1 MLNLIILLPILGF
14 LIDIIS
20 KNYIKKLL
28 FLISICEFY
37 LSILIYLKFNN
48 NNLEIKERIFS
59 IVDIGI
65 DALNLPLILLTTII
79 MPIVLLIREIYNKE
93 DINFQRL
100 IIIIEIG
107 LILVFVVNDIIYFYT
122 MFELLLIPMFLIIIR
137 YGSRFKKYEAAYKFM
152 IYTILGSLFFLLG
165 ILILYILTNST
176 NNSLL
181 EFKLG
186 IINSLDLKIILF
198 IFFFFSFA
206 IKIPMFPFHIWLPM
220 AHTEAPASGSVILAA
235 ILLKLGIF
243 GFLKYS
249 INILGYEINSFMS
262 PLVITIALIS
272 IIYSSFVIF
281 KLIDIKKIIAY
292 SSIVHMNYM
301 MIGIYIFDIKGLI
314 GSYYSVI
321 SHGIISSGLFI
332 LIGVLYRRYHSR
344 IILYYKGLAT
354 FTPIFSAVW
363 LIFIISNISFPLT
376 SAFPGELLIIY
387 GVYSRNNIYKYNNI
401 INNNIINRL

>member
-1 MLNLIILLPILGF
+1 MLNLIILLPIFGVLY
-14 LIDIIS
+14 DIVS

-37 LSILIYLKFNN
+37 LSILLFIRFNN
-48 NNLEIKERIFS
+48 NNIEIKERIFY

-79 MPIVLLIREIYNKE
+79 MPIVLLIREIYNNE
-93 DINFQRL
+93 DNKFQRY
-100 IIIIEIG
+100 IIIIEIC
-107 LILVFVVNDIIYFYT
+107 LILVFVVNDIIFFYT
-122 MFELLLIPMFLIIIR
+122 MFELLLIPMFLIIII
-137 YGSRFKKYEAAYKFM
+137 YGSRFKKYEAAYKFI
-152 IYTILGSLFFLLG
+152 IYTILGSLFFLIG
-165 ILILYILTNST
+165 ILILYLLNNST
-176 NNSLL
+176 NNSIL
-181 EFKLG
+181 EFKLS
-186 IINSLDLKIILF
+186 IINSKGLNLLLF
-198 IFFFFSFA
+198 LLFFLSFA
-206 IKIPMFPFHIWLPM
+206 IKIPMYPFHIWLPM
-220 AHTEAPASGSVILAA
+220 AHTEAPATGSVILAA

-249 INILGYEINSFMS
+249 INILGISINSYMS
-262 PLVITIALIS
+262 PIVITIALIS
-272 IIYSSFVIF
+272 IIYSTFVIF

-292 SSIVHMNYM
+292 SSIVHMNFM

-344 IILYYKGLAT
+344 VLLYYKGIAT
-354 FTPIFSAVW
+354 YIPIFSAIW

-376 SAFPGELLIIY
+376 SAFPGELLIVYGIY
-387 GVYSRNNIYKYNNI
+387 TRNYIYMYNNF
-401 INNNIINRL
+401 INNCIIY